1 MTRPTIYISGPIS
14 NDPDYKAKFK
24 EAQDMLEA
32 CGFCVLS
39 PAEEIR
45 VEPWKEWTDYMSEAL
60 ILLLQADQVYMLKG
74 WSTSTG
80 ACLEMKLAK
89 KLGKL
94 VKFA

>member
-1 MTRPTIYISGPIS
+1 MNKPTIYISGPIS
-14 NDPDYKAKFK
+14 NDPEYKAKFK
-24 EAQDMLEA
+24 EAQDMLEQ

-45 VEPWKEWTDYMSEAL
+45 VEPWKEWADYMAEAL
-60 ILLLQADQVYMLKG
+60 ILLLQCDQVYMLKG